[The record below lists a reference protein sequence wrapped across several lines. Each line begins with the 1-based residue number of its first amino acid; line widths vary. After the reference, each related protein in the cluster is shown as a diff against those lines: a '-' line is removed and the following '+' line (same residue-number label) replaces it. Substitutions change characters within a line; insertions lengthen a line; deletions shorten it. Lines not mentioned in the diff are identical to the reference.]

1 MQPVIFD
8 LDVIRD
14 TSPGAAS
21 DQWNPRPGS
30 LEAIARLSR
39 ADRRV
44 LVTGTAVTAADT
56 AVNLDRLTRLHN
68 RLCQA
73 ASNAGGEID
82 AVFFCP
88 HPPQAQ
94 CPCRPPRPGLLLD
107 IGLRLQL
114 RLDTVPYLTLA
125 GGAGLLAGQA
135 AGAHC
140 LVLGSCTD
148 TDMPGFDTLDNA
160 VQFLLDESNTNH

>member
-1 MQPVIFD
+1 
-8 LDVIRD
+8 
-14 TSPGAAS
+14 
-21 DQWNPRPGS
+21 
-30 LEAIARLSR
+30 
-39 ADRRV
+39 
-44 LVTGTAVTAADT
+44 GTAVTAADT